1 MKKLSALLN
10 TPARAVI
17 AVGMIMLV
25 SELLIMV
32 VIESTSHTILKVE
45 FLEKMAFEF
54 IDPILLIILVSPA
67 LLLLIFKPMR
77 AQQAVL
83 EQQLDELRRFRNLS
97 IGREL
102 RMKELV
108 KENTA
113 LPHPL
118 SVEPAGDI
126 PAAIGSL
133 EAPRHTAAQ
142 YVTTQ
147 PTEQNQL
154 SVQIG
159 RAHV

>member
-32 VIESTSHTILKVE
+32 VIESISHTILKVE

-77 AQQAVL
+77 AQQAEL
-83 EQQLDELRRFRNLS
+83 ERQIDELRRFQKLTV
-97 IGREL
+97 GREL
-102 RMKELV
+102 RMKELAE
-108 KENTA
+108 ENAA
-113 LPHPL
+113 LRNQ
-118 SVEPAGDI
+118 I
-126 PAAIGSL
+126 
-133 EAPRHTAAQ
+133 AAQ
-142 YVTTQ
+142 TDETK
-147 PTEQNQL
+147 
-154 SVQIG
+154 S
-159 RAHV
+159 

>member
-45 FLEKMAFEF
+45 FLEKIAFEF

-77 AQQAVL
+77 AQQAEL
-83 EQQLDELRRFRNLS
+83 ERQIDELRRFQKLTV
-97 IGREL
+97 GREL
-102 RMKELV
+102 RMKELAE
-108 KENTA
+108 ENAA
-113 LPHPL
+113 LRNQ
-118 SVEPAGDI
+118 I
-126 PAAIGSL
+126 
-133 EAPRHTAAQ
+133 AAQ
-142 YVTTQ
+142 TDETK
-147 PTEQNQL
+147 
-154 SVQIG
+154 S
-159 RAHV
+159 